1 MCSDLHKTLETC
13 YMHTF
18 FSFLDPTNP
27 RSNPEPPT
35 LTNPNPNSPELT
47 LNSPNPHVL
56 ILNLSSPSPTRIARE
71 QPPSPPPVH
80 PHFPPATAKTDEH
93 QLVAGGDGDTSLLQP
108 AWHPTSGALYFLSDA
123 SGWYNMQVVFLSPAH
138 LLPCAAP
145 HYSYISDI
153 SSPCFCS
160 RFFFFNFFLNQRVAS
175 IGETAP
181 KSFLAREADFGG
193 SAPGW
198 SLGQQG

>member
-71 QPPSPPPVH
+71 QPPPPP
-80 PHFPPATAKTDEH
+80 PRPPA
-93 QLVAGGDGDTSLLQP
+93 
-108 AWHPTSGALYFLSDA
+108 
-123 SGWYNMQVVFLSPAH
+123 LSP
-138 LLPCAAP
+138 
-145 HYSYISDI
+145 SYGKAYD
-153 SSPCFCS
+153 
-160 RFFFFNFFLNQRVAS
+160 
-175 IGETAP
+175 
-181 KSFLAREADFGG
+181 
-193 SAPGW
+193 
-198 SLGQQG
+198 